1 MDTTELELRGENAE
15 GRIAVHRK
23 GYPAWDDAALMRYTS
38 SEDRDKTLR
47 SLTRRGSD
55 RYELSNARFTAE
67 AEAPRSCMVS
77 GSFSLPG
84 FARKAGDELYVNLN
98 LQRDFEDDYADEKS
112 REVPISYEY
121 RQQQRKVVTL
131 KIPAG
136 YKLSYLPPDKADSED
151 GLWRYKFHYEQR
163 GNSIWLSREITMNTL
178 SVPPEKFPVHNRLV
192 EGLRDAYK
200 ESVVLTKAK

>member
-1 MDTTELELRGENAE
+1 
-15 GRIAVHRK
+15 
-23 GYPAWDDAALMRYTS
+23 
-38 SEDRDKTLR
+38 
-47 SLTRRGSD
+47 
-55 RYELSNARFTAE
+55 
-67 AEAPRSCMVS
+67 MVS